1 MKCPFDD
8 PLSPE
13 FLEDPY
19 PSLQVARDEFPVR
32 YLAKYGVWLV
42 TRYADVKA
50 ILRDD
55 ATFTNANAHLPFFPF
70 AEQTA
75 RYLKERN
82 YTPSLPLT
90 GSDGA
95 LHKRLRERVAKA
107 LAFTPR
113 NLAEVKR
120 AVDNEAV
127 KMVSAL
133 PRESTFDIVSHLTS
147 LFPARVIYRLI
158 GFPEEMIGQLLE
170 WSSGRIKIF
179 WSASTVEEQ
188 RSMAEG
194 LCAYWDYCKAFIA
207 DNLEN
212 SKDNITGNLI
222 RLHQENPDSLSL
234 NEVTTIVFGL
244 VFAGQETTSNAT
256 AQTIYM
262 LLKEPSRWARLIRE
276 PSLIEKAFNETLRL
290 TPPVAA
296 WRRYVTRDVE
306 IAGQAIPVGSSLL
319 LHLGSTGHDKS
330 KFRDA
335 DTFDLD
341 RPDGNDHLA
350 FSVGVHF
357 CLGAPLAR
365 LEASSLIGALLKGE
379 PNLKL
384 MENQEISVTPNFAFR
399 GPKSVFVQRE
409 GDESRPA

>member
-1 MKCPFDD
+1 MASEMKCPFDD
-8 PLSPE
+8 PLSRE
-13 FLEDPY
+13 FLQDPY
-19 PSLQVARDEFPVR
+19 PSLQVAREESPVH
-32 YLAKYGVWLV
+32 YLSKYGVWLV

-55 ATFTNANAHLPFFPF
+55 TTYTNANAHMPFFPF
-70 AEQTA
+70 AEQTLK
-75 RYLKERN
+75 YLKERN

-95 LHKRLRERVAKA
+95 LHKRLRERVGKA

-113 NLAEVKR
+113 NLVEIKR
-120 AVDNEAV
+120 SVDEEAS

-133 PRESTFDIVSHLTS
+133 PRDSSFDIVSNLTS

-158 GFPEEMIGQLLE
+158 GFPEEMIGQLLI
-170 WSSGRIKIF
+170 WSSGRVKIF
-179 WSASTVEEQ
+179 WSVSTVDEQ
-188 RSMAEG
+188 RTMAEG
-194 LCAYWDYCKAFIA
+194 LCAYWDYCKAFISE
-207 DNLEN
+207 NLD
-212 SKDNITGNLI
+212 SPKDNITGNLI

-262 LLKEPSRWARLIRE
+262 LLREPSRWARVCRE
-276 PSLIEKAFNETLRL
+276 PKLIDKAVTETLRL

-306 IAGQAIPVGSSLL
+306 IAGQPVPAGSSLL

-330 KFRDA
+330 KFGDA
-335 DTFDLD
+335 ETFDLD

-350 FSVGVHF
+350 FSFGAHF
-357 CLGAPLAR
+357 CLGAPLAK
-365 LEASSLIGALLKGE
+365 LEAVSLISALVKSE
-379 PNLKL
+379 PHLKL
-384 MENQEISVTPNFAFR
+384 MDNQEIAVIPNFAFR
-399 GPKSVFVQRE
+399 GPKSLYVQRL
-409 GDESRPA
+409 

>member
-1 MKCPFDD
+1 MASELKCPFDD

-19 PSLQVARDEFPVR
+19 PSLKLARDQFPVR
-32 YLAKYGVWLV
+32 HLEKYGVWLV

-55 ATFTNANAHLPFFPF
+55 TTFTNANAHLPFFPF
-70 AEQTA
+70 AEQTL

-82 YTPSLPLT
+82 YAPSLPLT

-95 LHKRLRERVAKA
+95 LHKRLRERVGKA

-113 NLAEVKR
+113 KLAEVKQS
-120 AVDNEAV
+120 VDEEAA

-133 PRESTFDIVSHLTS
+133 PRESPFDLVSHLTS

-158 GFPEEMIGQLLE
+158 GFPQEMIAQLLV
-170 WSSGRIKIF
+170 WSSGRMKIF
-179 WSASTVEEQ
+179 WSMSTLEEQ
-188 RSMAEG
+188 LTMAEG
-194 LCAYWDYCKAFIA
+194 LCDYWEYCKAFIA
-207 DNLEN
+207 EN
-212 SKDNITGNLI
+212 VRNPQDNITGNLI
-222 RLHQENPDSLSL
+222 RLHRENPDSLSL

-262 LLKEPSRWARLIRE
+262 LLKESSRWARVVRE
-276 PSLIEKAFNETLRL
+276 PSLIDKAVNETLRL

-306 IAGQAIPVGSSLL
+306 IAGQAIRAGSSLL
-319 LHLGSTGHDKS
+319 LHLGSTGHDQS
-330 KFRDA
+330 KFNDA

-350 FSVGVHF
+350 FSHGVHF

-365 LEASSLIGALLKGE
+365 LEATSLIAALLRGE
-379 PNLKL
+379 PRLKL
-384 MENQEISVTPNFAFR
+384 EEKQEITVTASFAFR
-399 GPKSVFVQRE
+399 GPKAIFVQRV
-409 GDESRPA
+409 